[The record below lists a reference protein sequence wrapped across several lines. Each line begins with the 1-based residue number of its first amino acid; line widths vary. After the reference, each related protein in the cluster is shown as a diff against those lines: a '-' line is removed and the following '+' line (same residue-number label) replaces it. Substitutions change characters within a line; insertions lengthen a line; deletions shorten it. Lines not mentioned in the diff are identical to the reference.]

1 MSKKTE
7 AEPGKRT
14 IIGKIAGAHG
24 VNGTMLILPLT
35 DYPERFLKMKEIVLS
50 KPGKPG
56 QTLMVRK
63 LVPYEGKVTF
73 FLNAEGINDRET
85 AESFKGS
92 IITVPDK
99 ERIELPEDE
108 YWIDDMIGLKA
119 VDNSTGSEL
128 GVVDEVIFTGSND
141 VYLIKTPEGV
151 LKPIPALADAI
162 NKVDIAA
169 GILRVTIP
177 EGLWD

>member
-1 MSKKTE
+1 MSRKTE
-7 AEPGKRT
+7 ADSDDRT
-14 IIGKIAGAHG
+14 IIGKIVGAHG

-35 DYPERFLKMKEIVLS
+35 DYPERFLKMKEIVLN
-50 KPGKPG
+50 KPGKPR
-56 QTLMVRK
+56 QVLTVRK
-63 LVPYEGKVTF
+63 LVPYEGKGTF
-73 FLNAEGINDRET
+73 FLNAEGIKDRET

-108 YWIDDMIGLKA
+108 YWIDDIIGLK
-119 VDNSTGSEL
+119 VIENTTGCEL
-128 GVVDEVIFTGSND
+128 GTVEEVILTGSND
-141 VYLIKTPEGV
+141 VYLIKTPEGAV
-151 LKPIPALADAI
+151 KPVPAIADVI